1 MTGKQ
6 PLIYPKRSQAPW
18 KRLELD
24 PHGPEEASVSSKER
38 FHNSSHLFAVAFSS
52 R

>member
-1 MTGKQ
+1 MGKQ
-6 PLIYPKRSQAPW
+6 PHIYPKRSQAPW

-24 PHGPEEASVSSKER
+24 PYGLEEANVSSKER
-38 FHNSSHLFAVAFSS
+38 FHNSSRSFAVAFSS